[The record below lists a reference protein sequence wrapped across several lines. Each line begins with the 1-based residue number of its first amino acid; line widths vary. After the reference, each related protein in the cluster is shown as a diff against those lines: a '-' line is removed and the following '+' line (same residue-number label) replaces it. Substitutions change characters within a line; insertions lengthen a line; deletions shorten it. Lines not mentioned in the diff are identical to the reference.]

1 MANESCAASGE
12 RQKVMDMFRA
22 GRSKADIGRELG
34 KDKKAV
40 GKIIAQ
46 AFGFGFAYRIGGFRE
61 WLPVVL

>member
-34 KDKKAV
+34 KDKKTV

-46 AFGFGFAYRIGGFRE
+46 AMRE
-61 WLPVVL
+61 KEDRHGSAR

>member
-1 MANESCAASGE
+1 MANEYCAANGE

-46 AFGFGFAYRIGGFRE
+46 AMRE
-61 WLPVVL
+61 KEDRHGSAR

>member
-1 MANESCAASGE
+1 MANKSCAASGE

-34 KDKKAV
+34 KDKKTV

-46 AFGFGFAYRIGGFRE
+46 AMRE
-61 WLPVVL
+61 KEDSHGSAR

>member
-12 RQKVMDMFRA
+12 RQKVMGMFRA

-34 KDKKAV
+34 KDKKTV

-46 AFGFGFAYRIGGFRE
+46 AMRE
-61 WLPVVL
+61 KEDRHGSAR